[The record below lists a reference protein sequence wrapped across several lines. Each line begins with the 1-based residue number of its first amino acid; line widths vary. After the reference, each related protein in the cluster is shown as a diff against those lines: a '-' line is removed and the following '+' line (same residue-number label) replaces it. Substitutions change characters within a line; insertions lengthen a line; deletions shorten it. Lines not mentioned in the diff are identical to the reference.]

1 LVRLSQLE
9 GLDVNGYKEHVL
21 PKILEE
27 IVDCKDTIAQSYL
40 MDCIIQV
47 FPDDFHLA
55 TLEPFLNTCTA
66 LKEKVNVR
74 TILESIM
81 DRLASHVATAGGST
95 LQNIEVNAF
104 KLFNDCITTLIEER
118 SNMSLCET
126 LKLQTSLTNFALK
139 CYPSR
144 VDYVSHCLN
153 TCAALIEKTDFVS
166 TSATESVGPDGRSSN
181 ETTVQIEALLSAPL
195 SSLALRVLEIP
206 GFTKVMSYLPWGNWK
221 EVAASLLR
229 SVIATNAK
237 LSDVDM
243 VEQLFGSITPLLRD
257 KEGTAPP
264 TDEDGRELPPTQQF
278 KDEQNLV
285 ARVVHLMKSDDTDAL
300 LRVYGIAK
308 KHFTNGGTQRIKYT
322 LTPLVFGGL
331 ALSRRIFV
339 REKAA
344 ASDPEVT
351 APQFSS
357 RKAFHFVLELVTAM
371 ATSFPE
377 QSLNLFLQAAQAADE
392 CTYNAIAY
400 EFMKEALLL
409 FECEVSESK
418 AQVRCL
424 TTVVGTLLNC
434 VHFPSED
441 YVALITK
448 VAQHA
453 NKLLKKPD
461 QCRMVTLCA
470 HLFWPRLRA
479 ADGPERFSD
488 SDRVLECMQR
498 ALKIASV
505 CDPNL
510 FVEILDR

>member
-1 LVRLSQLE
+1 
-9 GLDVNGYKEHVL
+9 
-21 PKILEE
+21 
-27 IVDCKDTIAQSYL
+27 
-40 MDCIIQV
+40 M
-47 FPDDFHLA
+47 
-55 TLEPFLNTCTA
+55 
-66 LKEKVNVR
+66 VNVR

-81 DRLASHVATAGGST
+81 DRLALHAATSGALQST
-95 LQNIEVNAF
+95 EFNAF

-126 LKLQTSLTNFALK
+126 LRLQTSLTNFALK
-139 CYPSR
+139 CYPTR
-144 VDYVSHCLN
+144 VDYVSHCLG
-153 TCAALIEKTDFVS
+153 TCAALIEKTDFVT
-166 TSATESVGPDGRSSN
+166 TSAAESVGADGRSSN
-181 ETTVQIEALLSAPL
+181 ETTIQIEALLSAPL

-206 GFTKVMSYLPWGNWK
+206 AYSKVMSYLPWGNWK
-221 EVAASLLR
+221 EVGASLLR
-229 SVIATNAK
+229 AVIATNSK

-257 KEGTAPP
+257 KEGTVPP

-278 KDEQNLV
+278 KDEQYLV
-285 ARVVHLMKSDDTDAL
+285 ARIVHLIKADDTDTM
-300 LRVYGIAK
+300 LRIYGIAK

-322 LTPLVFGGL
+322 LPPLVFGGM
-331 ALSRRIFV
+331 ALSRKIFA

-344 ASDPEVT
+344 TAENSEVT

-357 RKAFHFVLELVTAM
+357 RKAFHFVLEMVTAM
-371 ATSFPE
+371 ATSYPE

-392 CTYNAIAY
+392 CAFTAIAY

-424 TTVVGTLLNC
+424 TAVIGTLLNC
-434 VHFPSED
+434 VQFPSED

-448 VAQHA
+448 VAQYA

-470 HLFWPRLRA
+470 HLFWPRLKA
-479 ADGPERFSD
+479 PDGPERFSD

-510 FVEILDR
+510 FVEILDRYVYY